1 MDHFLS
7 MDAFVRVAEVGSF
20 AEVARQLNV
29 SKSVVTT
36 RIQQLEEFVGVP
48 LFHRST
54 RNVRLSEVGEVY
66 YDECSNLVAKANEV
80 VDHMRQ
86 FRGSPTGVLR
96 VHGIPGFVLGHMA
109 DFLLK
114 FKAKNPGITF
124 DFVVNDLVI
133 DPVKEGFDCALQI
146 FAPISEELIQK
157 KLFPVRRVFCAS
169 QAYLDANTPILHPLD
184 LVQHPLGLYSR
195 YPTKDKWSF
204 DDGYELVETELKP
217 MIRTNAVHFL
227 KEIAMASGAVVCLP
241 TIVAAKEIL
250 AGNLVPVLRGY
261 QMPHYWLSAVYPKTQ
276 RNSIKLKL
284 FLEQVSEEFAESPPW
299 DMDLVAKGYLPA
311 MPDVSE

>member
-20 AEVARQLNV
+20 VEVARQLNV

-54 RNVRLSEVGEVY
+54 RNVRLSEAGEAY
-66 YDECSNLVAKANEV
+66 YEECAQLVAKANQV

-96 VHGIPGFVLGHMA
+96 VHGIPGFVLGNMA
-109 DFLLK
+109 NFLLK
-114 FKAKNPGITF
+114 FTKKNPGITF

-146 FAPISEELIQK
+146 FSPISEELIQK
-157 KLFPVRRVFCAS
+157 KLFPVRRIFCAS
-169 QAYLDANTPILHPLD
+169 PEYLHQHAPILHPLD
-184 LVQHPLGLYSR
+184 LEAHALGLYSR
-195 YPTKDKWSF
+195 YPTKDKWLF
-204 DDGYELVETELKP
+204 DDGYERVELELKP
-217 MIRTNAVHFL
+217 AIRSNAVHFL
-227 KEIAMASGAVVCLP
+227 KEVALSSAAVVCLP

-250 AGNLVPVLRGY
+250 SGSLVPVLRGY
-261 QMPHYWLSAVYPKTQ
+261 RLPFYWLSAVYPQTQ

-284 FLEQVSEEFAESPPW
+284 FLEAISQEFSDNPPW
-299 DMDLVAKGYLPA
+299 DLQLVDKGCLPA
-311 MPDVSE
+311 MPDVPE